1 MISTTEAKVKALVDE
16 GVTDPTTGTLATG
29 TSTDSLLIASTEE
42 GTSINMQV
50 PSLCLVRSLAMVF
63 MKRCVRRL
71 GNTKKIKRRGLN
83 DCYRDCLH
91 HRAYF

>member
-50 PSLCLVRSLAMVF
+50 PSPCLARSLAMVF

-71 GNTKKIKRRGLN
+71 ENTKR
-83 DCYRDCLH
+83 
-91 HRAYF
+91 